1 MKTTL
6 FLPVLLGAIL
16 TALTAPAQQPMTSV
30 PRPPQPVIVQPTRP
44 QIQPPRPPQPVVVQ
58 PTRPQIQPPRPPQPV
73 IVQPT
78 RPQIQ
83 PPRPVVQPP
92 RPPVGYNGWQPL
104 ATIAVRQPYGQSST
118 VLNGAY
124 TNFRFLKLMVYN
136 MPLNVGRLV
145 VSYEYGPVTVVPM
158 HYRLVPGGESHSYTV
173 QNPGSRRIRR
183 IGFSYSSA
191 APLNRANVTILGLR

>member
-6 FLPVLLGAIL
+6 FFPVLLGAVL
-16 TALTAPAQQPMTSV
+16 TALTASAQQPVPSM

-44 QIQPPRPPQPVVVQ
+44 QIQPPRPPQPIVVQPTRPQIQQPRPPQPVVVQ
-58 PTRPQIQPPRPPQPV
+58 PTRPQI
-73 IVQPT
+73 
-78 RPQIQ
+78 
-83 PPRPVVQPP
+83 QPP

-104 ATIAVRQPYGQSST
+104 ATIAIRQPYGQSST

-124 TNFRFLKLMVYN
+124 TNFRFLKLLVYN
-136 MPLNVGRLV
+136 MPLNVERLV
-145 VSYEYGPVTVVPM
+145 VSYEYGPVTIVPM
-158 HYRLVPGGESHSYTV
+158 RYRLMPGGNNHIYTV

-183 IGFSYSSA
+183 ISFSYASA

>member
-6 FLPVLLGAIL
+6 FFPILLGAVL
-16 TALTAPAQQPMTSV
+16 TALTAPAQQPMPSV

-83 PPRPVVQPP
+83 PPRP
-92 RPPVGYNGWQPL
+92 PVGYNGWQPL

-136 MPLNVGRLV
+136 MPLNVERLV

-158 HYRLVPGGESHSYTV
+158 RYRLMPGRDSHIYTV

-183 IGFSYSSA
+183 IRFSYGSF

>member
-1 MKTTL
+1 MKITL
-6 FLPVLLGAIL
+6 FLPILLGAVL
-16 TALTAPAQQPMTSV
+16 TALTASAQQPVPSM

-73 IVQPT
+73 VVQPT
-78 RPQIQ
+78 RPQI
-83 PPRPVVQPP
+83 QPP

-136 MPLNVGRLV
+136 MPLTVERLV
-145 VSYEYGPVTVVPM
+145 VSYEYGPVTIVPM
-158 HYRLVPGGESHSYTV
+158 HYRLMPGGESHSYTV

-183 IGFSYSSA
+183 IGFSYGSA
-191 APLNRANVTILGLR
+191 APQNRANVTILGLR